1 MADLYAYQYASCDA
15 LDWGFGLKMPC
26 MPGLVSYWYLFDL
39 LHMTCDIAVGLDHFA
54 PCPPAP
60 MIVQDCLELL
70 PQVLKEKR

>member
-1 MADLYAYQYASCDA
+1 MS
-15 LDWGFGLKMPC
+15 
-26 MPGLVSYWYLFDL
+26 GLVICWYLFDL
-39 LHMTCDIAVGLDHFA
+39 FHMTFDIAVGLDHFP